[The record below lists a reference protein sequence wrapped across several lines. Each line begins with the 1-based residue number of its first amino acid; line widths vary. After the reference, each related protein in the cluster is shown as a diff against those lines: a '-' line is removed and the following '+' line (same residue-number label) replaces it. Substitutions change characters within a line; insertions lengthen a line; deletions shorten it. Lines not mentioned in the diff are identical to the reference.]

1 MSEES
6 VEETPAA
13 VPCAVAILTTTSK
26 GDEATEIA
34 TTLVNEGLAAC
45 VNIVPGVRSIYRW
58 EGKVHDD
65 AEQLLVVKTTSARQ
79 SAVVERIQQLHS
91 YDCPE
96 AIALPVIGGS
106 LAYLEWV
113 GKSVSST

>member
-1 MSEES
+1 VSEDS
-6 VEETPAA
+6 VETTQVA
-13 VPCAVAILTTTSK
+13 PCAVAILTTTSK
-26 GDEATEIA
+26 GDEATQIA
-34 TTLVNEGLAAC
+34 TTLVEEGLAAC

-65 AEQLLVVKTTSARQ
+65 VEQLLVVKTTPAGQ
-79 SAVVERIQQLHS
+79 GAVVERIQQLHS

-106 LAYLEWV
+106 RAYLDWV
-113 GKSVSST
+113 GKSVSGS